1 MSGYQNSICVNII
14 FSALTQAQ
22 TDRKWHIEC
31 SASLILLTFKVGARQ
46 KILKDGKPVG
56 SLVTGDGMRKKE
68 IHARSFTNKDEAC
81 H

>member
-14 FSALTQAQ
+14 FSALTQVQ
-22 TDRKWHIEC
+22 TDRQKC

-46 KILKDGKPVG
+46 KILKDGKSVG
-56 SLVTGDGMRKKE
+56 SLVTGDGMRIKE
-68 IHARSFTNKDEAC
+68 IHARSFTNKDDAC